1 MLRLRH
7 LLALSSALLPLAATA
22 QEWPVQ
28 DSGYT
33 DAVQWDHYSFIV
45 NGKRVYLFGGEM
57 HPFRLP
63 VPELW
68 QDIVQKT
75 KALGFNTFSFY
86 TNWFF
91 HNPHPNQTDFETA
104 AHDISRLLEYAKDA
118 GLFVAVR
125 PGPYVNAELNA
136 GGFPLWVTTGAYGE
150 LRDDNATYEAAW
162 TPYQDGIAKV
172 VAPYQIHKNGT
183 VISYQLENEYGEQWL
198 DSATK
203 TPNQPAINYMEE
215 LNANARRNGIE
226 VPTTHNS
233 PNLQDFSWSKDQDT
247 VGAGGNVNVLGLDNY
262 PLCWSCDQS
271 ECTGVSNDY
280 NLVEYYSWF
289 QNNTPH
295 QPSLMPEFQGGRYNP
310 LDGDAGQCLEPMGPE
325 FRNLF
330 YRHNIDQKVTAQI
343 LYTLFGGTN
352 WGWMAAPFIGTS
364 YDYAAPIA
372 EDRSLRDSWYETKSL
387 ALFTRV
393 AEDLREADRVGNSTA
408 YTTND
413 EVTATELRN
422 KATGGAFYIARHA
435 DSVTGKPVSFKL
447 HVDTSIG
454 SLTIPQKA
462 AEIELNAREAKIVP
476 TDFRFSG
483 QKLLYSTA
491 EVFTYV
497 ELDGKPTVALW
508 VPGGEGGEFLLEGA
522 ANMSAK
528 AVPADAVSFHQSQH
542 GLIVSFANQ
551 TGTTV
556 VDTDKARFVIL
567 DRTDAWKTFAPVLT
581 PDPHAPVNET
591 ILVQGPH
598 LVRTAA
604 ISGDTLILTG
614 DTSSDTT
621 LDVFAPAAVKTV
633 TWNGEPLST
642 TPTAHGSLS
651 ASLPG
656 PLAVTLPPLSNL
668 TWRSAPSLPEIAPN
682 YTLSPAV
689 WKPANATTTPSQYT
703 SATTPY
709 LYIDA
714 LGFHVGHHLYRA
726 TFAGSPAL
734 TGLFLALQ
742 GGTGFGWSAYLNG
755 RFLHAEPGSSPAA
768 LEATNATI
776 PFPANSSALLPGT
789 DNVLVVL
796 MDNSGH
802 EQRAEALEVRGI
814 TNATLLSS
822 SSSSAPAAFS
832 SWHVAGTAASA
843 DATTTLL
850 DPVRGP
856 YNEGGLHG
864 ERAGWHLPGFDD
876 SAWSIA
882 SPTSGS
888 SSGAVLRA
896 GGGSTTAES
905 DVTFHR
911 ATVAALDI
919 PRAHDGTVH
928 FSLGVPEGGSE
939 DVRALLFVNGYQFGR
954 YRPGVSTATD
964 FPVPPGVLD
973 FSAGGENTLVVAV
986 WAVGG
991 REVGV
996 EIGWRVEGVVRGG
1009 LGVGFE
1015 SGGEGGY
1022 LRPGWGVER
1031 GVFA

>member
-1 MLRLRH
+1 MLRLQH
-7 LLALSSALLPLAATA
+7 LLSLSAALLPLVSA

-33 DAVQWDHYSFIV
+33 DVVQYDHYSFIV

-91 HNPHPNQTDFETA
+91 HNPHPNQTDFEHA
-104 AHDISRLLEYAKDA
+104 AHDISRLLEYAKEA

-136 GGFPLWVTTGAYGE
+136 GGFPLWLTTGAYGE

-162 TPYQDGIAKV
+162 TRYQDGIAKI

-198 DSATK
+198 DSANK
-203 TPNQPAINYMEE
+203 TPNEPAVRYMEQ

-247 VGAGGNVNVLGLDNY
+247 VGAGGNVDVLGLDNY

-289 QNNTPH
+289 QNNTPN

-393 AEDLREADRVGNSTA
+393 AEDLREVDRVGNSTA
-408 YTTND
+408 YTTNA
-413 EVTATELRN
+413 EVIATELRN

-462 AEIELNAREAKIVP
+462 GEMELNAREAKIVP

-497 ELDGKPTVALW
+497 ELDGKPTIALW
-508 VPGGEGGEFLLEGA
+508 VPGGEGGEFLLAGT
-522 ANMSAK
+522 ANVSAT
-528 AVPADAVSFHQSQH
+528 AVPSDGVAFHQSEH
-542 GLIVSFANQ
+542 GLLVSFANQ

-556 VDTDKARFVIL
+556 VDTAKARFVLL
-567 DRTDAWKTFAPVLT
+567 DRVDAWKTFAPVLT
-581 PDPHAPVNET
+581 ADPHAPVNET

-598 LVRTAA
+598 LVRTAR
-604 ISGDTLILTG
+604 IEGDTLVLTG
-614 DTSSDTT
+614 DTSADTT
-621 LDVFAPAAVKTV
+621 LDVFAPASVKTI
-633 TWNGEPLST
+633 TWNGETLTT

-651 ASLPG
+651 AAVAG
-656 PLAVTLPPLSNL
+656 PAPFTLPPLSNL
-668 TWRSAPSLPEIAPN
+668 TWTSASSLPEIRSN
-682 YTLSPAV
+682 YTLSPAT
-689 WKPANATTTPSQYT
+689 WKAATADTTPSQYT
-703 SATTPY
+703 VNATTPY

-714 LGFHVGHHLYRA
+714 LGFHVGHHVYRA
-726 TFAGSPAL
+726 TFPTSPAGTPPP
-734 TGLFLALQ
+734 TGVYLALQ
-742 GGTGFGWSAYLNG
+742 GGTGFAWSAYLNG
-755 RFLHAEPGSSPAA
+755 RFLHAERGSPD

-776 PFPANSSALLPGT
+776 TFPSNYTVATG

-802 EQRAEALEVRGI
+802 EQRAEALEIRGI
-814 TNATLLSS
+814 VNATLLGGVD
-822 SSSSAPAAFS
+822 FS
-832 SWHVAGTAASA
+832 SWHVAGTAGAA
-843 DATTTLL
+843 DARTL
-850 DPVRGP
+850 DPVRGA
-856 YNEGGLHG
+856 YNEGGLYG

-876 SAWSIA
+876 GAWTVGTGPA
-882 SPTSGS
+882 AGFA
-888 SSGAVLRA
+888 GADVVFYRAKVPPLRVPD
-896 GGGSTTAES
+896 GL
-905 DVTFHR
+905 DV
-911 ATVAALDI
+911 A
-919 PRAHDGTVH
+919 VH
-928 FSLGVPEGGSE
+928 FTMGVPDPEQA

-954 YRPGVSTATD
+954 YRPGVSTATS

-973 FSAGGENTLVVAV
+973 LGGGANEVVVAV
-986 WAVGG
+986 WALGEQGARV
-991 REVGV
+991 EVGW
-996 EIGWRVEGVVRGG
+996 EARSVVRSG
-1009 LGVGFE
+1009 LDVVGFD
-1015 SGGEGGY
+1015 GAY
-1022 LRPGWGVER
+1022 LRPRWSEER
-1031 GVFA
+1031 LEFA

>member
-1 MLRLRH
+1 MVSQNSKMLRL
-7 LLALSSALLPLAATA
+7 LTASSVLLPLLSQIPATTA

-45 NGKRVYLFGGEM
+45 NGKRVYVFGGEM

-68 QDIVQKT
+68 KDIVQKT

-91 HNPHPNQTDFETA
+91 HNPHPNQTDFEHA
-104 AHDISRLLEYAKDA
+104 AHDISRLLEYAKEA

-136 GGFPLWVTTGAYGE
+136 GGFPLWATTGAYGE
-150 LRDDNATYEAAW
+150 LRDDNSSYTAAW
-162 TPYQDGIAKV
+162 TPYQDEIAKI

-198 DSATK
+198 NSATR
-203 TPNQPAINYMEE
+203 TPNEAAVKYMEE
-215 LNANARRNGIE
+215 LNANARRNGID

-233 PNLQDFSWSKDQDT
+233 PNLNDFSWSTDTDT
-247 VGAGGNVNVLGLDNY
+247 VGAGGNVDVLGLDNY

-289 QNNTPH
+289 QRNTPN

-330 YRHNIDQKVTAQI
+330 YRHNIDQKVTAMI

-372 EDRSLRDSWYETKSL
+372 EDRTLRDSWYETKSL

-393 AEDLREADRVGNSTA
+393 AEDLREADRVGNSTT

-413 EVTATELRN
+413 EVISTELRN

-447 HVDTSIG
+447 HVDTSVG
-454 SLTIPQKA
+454 NFTIPQKDG
-462 AEIELNAREAKIVP
+462 EIELNAREAKIVP

-508 VPGGEGGEFLLEGA
+508 VPNGEGGEFLLEGS
-522 ANMSAK
+522 ANISAT
-528 AVPADAVSFHQSQH
+528 AVPSDSVKFHQSEH
-542 GLIVSFANQ
+542 GLIVNFANQ

-556 VDTDKARFVIL
+556 VDTEKARFVIL
-567 DRTDAWKTFAPVLT
+567 DRDSAWKTFAPVLT

-591 ILVQGPH
+591 ILVSGPH
-598 LVRTAA
+598 LVREAT
-604 ISGDTLILTG
+604 ISGDTVYLYG
-614 DTSSDTT
+614 DTIADTT
-621 LDVFAPAAVKTV
+621 LDVFAPAAVTSIY
-633 TWNGEPLST
+633 WNDEALRT
-642 TPTAHGSLS
+642 TATAHGSIT
-651 ASLPG
+651 AAVAG
-656 PLAVTLPPLSNL
+656 PVSFTLPPLSNL
-668 TWRSAPSLPEIAPN
+668 TWKSASSLPEIAPN
-682 YTLSPAV
+682 YTLSPKV
-689 WKPANATTTPSQYT
+689 WKLADQDTTPSQFT
-703 SATTPY
+703 AATKPY

-714 LGFHVGHHLYRA
+714 LGFHVGHHLYRG
-726 TFAGSPAL
+726 TFSGSPSAV
-734 TGLFLALQ
+734 FLALQ

-755 RFLHAEPGSSPAA
+755 RFLHAEPGSSE

-776 PFPANSSALLPGT
+776 PLPANSTLAGENT
-789 DNVLVVL
+789 LVIL

-802 EQRAEALEVRGI
+802 EQRAEALEIRGI
-814 TNATLLSS
+814 TNATLIGGT
-822 SSSSAPAAFS
+822 FDT
-832 SWHVAGTAASA
+832 WHVAGTAGAA
-843 DATTTLL
+843 DGKTL
-850 DPVRGP
+850 DPVRGV
-856 YNEGGLHG
+856 YNEGGLLG
-864 ERAGWHLPGFDD
+864 ERLGWHLPGFDD
-876 SAWSIA
+876 SAWSSA
-882 SPTSGS
+882 SSPASGFA
-888 SSGAVLRA
+888 GA
-896 GGGSTTAES
+896 
-905 DVTFHR
+905 DVRFYRTK
-911 ATVAALDI
+911 VALDV
-919 PRAHDGTVH
+919 PAGHDAAVH
-928 FSLGVPEGGSE
+928 FTMGVPAGASE

-954 YRPGVSTATD
+954 FRPAVSTATD

-973 FSAGGENTLVVAV
+973 FGGENEVVVAV
-986 WAVGG
+986 WAQSEEGAKVELGW
-991 REVGV
+991 EVQGLV
-996 EIGWRVEGVVRGG
+996 RSGLDARFEGA
-1009 LGVGFE
+1009 
-1015 SGGEGGY
+1015 Y
-1022 LRPGWGVER
+1022 LRPGWSEER
-1031 GVFA
+1031 LEYA